1 VVRSGKLF
9 SPTILSQW
17 KSSIITFIYIHT
29 RTGTPK
35 NSAWFFLINSFDNPE
50 AKVGEN

>member
-1 VVRSGKLF
+1 MMLDGAKLKHTH
-9 SPTILSQW
+9 PPP
-17 KSSIITFIYIHT
+17 T

-35 NSAWFFLINSFDNPE
+35 NSAWLFLINSFDNPE